1 MNWKKAWELDGE
13 IDYKATVTA
22 LTEANEIRFESPEAK
37 HKWINERSACLYF
50 EYAAEIAQE

>member
-1 MNWKKAWELDGE
+1 MDGE